1 MEDSILKSTKKI
13 LGLEADYTPFDL
25 DVITHINTAFSTL
38 YQIGVGPATGFAIED
53 ETKNWSDFISGDI
66 SIVNACKTYVYLRTR
81 LLFDPPTTSF
91 ALQSMKEQLLEYEWR
106 ISILR
111 EDASWID
118 PSPNEEVVVDY
129 GF

>member
-13 LGLEADYTPFDL
+13 LGLAADYTPFDL

-38 YQIGVGPATGFAIED
+38 YQLGVGPATGFAIED
-53 ETKNWSDFISGDI
+53 DTKTWADFISGDI
-66 SIVNACKTYVYLRTR
+66 SIVNACKTYVYLRVR

-91 ALQSMKEQLLEYEWR
+91 TLSSMKEQLQEYEFR
-106 ISILR
+106 ISVLR

-118 PSPNEEVVVDY
+118 PSPNEEVIVDY
-129 GF
+129 GV